1 MAVRIRLQRHGRK
14 KHPVYHVVVA
24 HNEAPRDGRF
34 IEKLGVYD
42 PTTIPAMVD
51 IRNDRA
57 LYWLQQGAQPT
68 PTARRLL
75 SVSGVLFQKHL
86 QRGIRLGVLTQEA
99 ADAQWARWLEQSRQ
113 KREEAARREM
123 ARRKKRKKGDTTA
136 AAAT

>member
-1 MAVRIRLQRHGRK
+1 MAVRIRLQRHGRI

-24 HNEAPRDGRF
+24 HHQAPRDGRF

-42 PTTIPAMVD
+42 PTTVPATVD
-51 IRNDRA
+51 IRTDRA
-57 LYWLQQGAQPT
+57 LYWLQRGAIPT
-68 PTARRLL
+68 PTTRHLL

-113 KREEAARREM
+113 KREEAARREK
-123 ARRKKRKKGDTTA
+123 AKRKKRKKGDTTA